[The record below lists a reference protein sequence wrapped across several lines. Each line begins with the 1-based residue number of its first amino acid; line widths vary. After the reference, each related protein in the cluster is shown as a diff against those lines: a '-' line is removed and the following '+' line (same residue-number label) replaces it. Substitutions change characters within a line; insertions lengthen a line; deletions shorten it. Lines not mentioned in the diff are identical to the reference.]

1 MPPRLEPIFGGELR
15 DTVMNDTSVT
25 VIANPASA
33 GGRTGKRLEQLRQL
47 LRENLGDS
55 ITVTTTERRG
65 DATRLAFQA
74 AMEGCELLVSL
85 GGDGT
90 ANEVANGMAPGGRAL
105 NPRSRLGIVRSGT
118 GQGLARSLSLPPDPE
133 SQIRLIASGLTRTI
147 DLGRVQWN
155 APEGPRSWMFLSEC
169 QIGIGAA
176 VVREAERRGKRL
188 GGLLCF
194 GLTSLHQAW
203 CCRTMPLELILDRTE
218 LIDGPAL
225 GISIGNGSSTGG
237 GMRLTPDA
245 LLDDGFLDLLVLPAQ
260 NRFERFRSFP
270 SIYSGAHLA
279 NPHFQ
284 HRRVRRIECSSPTRV
299 PLAADGELLGDLP
312 AVITICPAALRLC
325 AVPTTKETSHE
336 ITPAHAAPVAV

>member
-1 MPPRLEPIFGGELR
+1 
-15 DTVMNDTSVT
+15 MNDTSVT
-25 VIANPASA
+25 IIANPASA
-33 GGRTGKRLEQLRQL
+33 GGRTGKRLAQLRQL
-47 LRENLGDS
+47 LHEHLGEQL
-55 ITVTTTERRG
+55 TVTTTEHRG

-74 AMEGCELLVSL
+74 VLEGCELVISM

-90 ANEVANGMAPGGRAL
+90 ANEVANGMAPGGQAL
-105 NPRSRLGIVRSGT
+105 NPRCRLGIVSSGT
-118 GQGLARSLSLPPDPE
+118 GQGLARSLGLPPDPE
-133 SQIRLIASGLTRTI
+133 SQIRLIASGLTRSI
-147 DLGRVQWN
+147 DLGRVRWN

-203 CCRTMPLELILDRTE
+203 CYSTTPLEMILDGTE

-260 NRFERFRSFP
+260 NRVQRFRSFP

-279 NPHFQ
+279 NPRFQ
-284 HRRVRRIECSSPTRV
+284 HRRARRIECSSPTCV
-299 PLAADGELLGDLP
+299 PLAVDGELLGELP
-312 AVITICPAALRLC
+312 AVVTICPAALRVC

-336 ITPAHAAPVAV
+336 IIPAHAAPVAV